1 MRSIC
6 GKVAVNWRD
15 LGTVLGIASAL
26 MDKIEADHS
35 ACRER
40 AWKVLQKWKQKEGNG
55 ATVGILIIA
64 LEEIE
69 RRDVIE
75 KLRDM

>member
-1 MRSIC
+1 
-6 GKVAVNWRD
+6 
-15 LGTVLGIASAL
+15 
-26 MDKIEADHS
+26 MDNIDADHS
-35 ACRER
+35 AYREK

-55 ATVGILIIA
+55 ATVGILINA
-64 LEEIE
+64 LEEIG